1 MAHCEKYKMA
11 DTAGIFIH
19 YERTPGHP
27 LSNKDIDSERTH
39 LNYNMAADD
48 QPLPQ
53 KQFLV
58 KRLGEIR
65 TNGRKNQNVMC
76 DWIVTQPQDVRPEDS
91 RKFFM
96 AAYDFLAD
104 KYGRQNVISSYVHMD
119 EIGNTPHMHFCFIPV
134 EIMEDGSEKLNAK
147 AVISRTSL
155 QKFHPELQK
164 AMDEAMGYHV
174 SITTGETKA
183 QGGNK
188 TVKQLKEETEEKK
201 KLPQGKKKRFSNDIS
216 YTAEESEKLHELA
229 ADGIAYR
236 IEKREMEEDKK
247 YINASYDYVYKKK
260 HELLDQELILD
271 AKIRDVN
278 DTAFRMGLFSPED
291 FDRIRE
297 ERLDLKEEVKDLRSD
312 IQTIAENVG
321 SAVMK
326 EIPVKR
332 ADINYESLPEG
343 PSENALAAIRKY
355 ISKTVTTMMDELRKA
370 KEALDTVFKK
380 VLRFSYSSDDHRAG
394 QLLDEVRSDITSV
407 SFSSLRKE
415 TADLKPDPAE
425 ISNDDTIDTGRSFH
439 L

>member
-53 KQFLV
+53 KQFLT

-201 KLPQGKKKRFSNDIS
+201 KLPQGKKKRFSSDIT
-216 YTAEESEKLHELA
+216 YTPEESEKLHELA
-229 ADGIAYR
+229 AEGIAYR
-236 IEKREMEEDKK
+236 IEKKDMIENRKRLDSSLN
-247 YINASYDYVYKKK
+247 YAS
-260 HELLDQELILD
+260 QRNIELIDKEIELNM
-271 AKIRDVN
+271 KIREAEDL
-278 DTAFRMGLFSPED
+278 ASRMNLYSPEE
-291 FDRIRE
+291 FNQIRE
-297 ERLDLKEEVKDLRSD
+297 ERSELKAEVKDLRAD

-343 PSENALAAIRKY
+343 PSENVIAAIRKY
-355 ISKTVTTMMDELRKA
+355 ISKTVTVMMDELRKA
-370 KEALDTVFKK
+370 KEALNTVFKK

-415 TADLKPDPAE
+415 TADLKPDPVE
-425 ISNDDTIDTGRSFH
+425 ISTDDTIDTGRSFH

>member
-1 MAHCEKYKMA
+1 
-11 DTAGIFIH
+11 
-19 YERTPGHP
+19 
-27 LSNKDIDSERTH
+27 
-39 LNYNMAADD
+39 
-48 QPLPQ
+48 
-53 KQFLV
+53 
-58 KRLGEIR
+58 
-65 TNGRKNQNVMC
+65 
-76 DWIVTQPQDVRPEDS
+76 
-91 RKFFM
+91 
-96 AAYDFLAD
+96 
-104 KYGRQNVISSYVHMD
+104 
-119 EIGNTPHMHFCFIPV
+119 
-134 EIMEDGSEKLNAK
+134 MEDVSEKLNAK

-271 AKIRDVN
+271 AKIRNVN
-278 DTAFRMGLFSPED
+278 DTAFRMGLYSPED

-297 ERLDLKEEVKDLRSD
+297 ERSDLKEEVKDLRSD

-343 PSENALAAIRKY
+343 PSQNALAAIRKY
-355 ISKTVTTMMDELRKA
+355 ISKTVMTMMDELRKA

-425 ISNDDTIDTGRSFH
+425 ISTDDTIDTGRSFH

>member
-39 LNYNMAADD
+39 LNYNMAVND
-48 QPLPQ
+48 QPLSQ
-53 KQFLV
+53 KQFLT

-76 DWIVTQPQDVRPEDS
+76 DWIITQPQDVHLEDS

-104 KYGRQNVISSYVHMD
+104 KYGRKNVISSHVHMD

-147 AVISRTSL
+147 AVISRAAL

-164 AMDEAMGYHV
+164 AMDEAMGYHI

-201 KLPQGKKKRFSNDIS
+201 KLPQGKKKRFSGDIS

-229 ADGIAYR
+229 ADGISYR
-236 IEKREMEEDKK
+236 IEKREMSEDKK
-247 YINASYDYVYKKK
+247 YISRSFEYIAEKKQGILGK
-260 HELLDQELILD
+260 EMELDK
-271 AKIRDVN
+271 KIREVN
-278 DTAFRMGLFSPED
+278 DTAFMMGLYSPEE
-291 FDRIRE
+291 FDQIRE
-297 ERLDLKEEVKDLRSD
+297 ERSDLREEVKDLRSD

-326 EIPVKR
+326 EIPVRR

-343 PSENALAAIRKY
+343 PSEPVLTALGKFID
-355 ISKTVTTMMDELRKA
+355 KTITLLKEELQKA
-370 KEALDTVFKK
+370 KEAL
-380 VLRFSYSSDDHRAG
+380 LHIYERATG
-394 QLLDEVRSDITSV
+394 
-407 SFSSLRKE
+407 FSLRYKGPEAEGLKE
-415 TADLKPDPAE
+415 GILADIGDMSVFSRKSEPVSEDPDPSFDQDIE
-425 ISNDDTIDTGRSFH
+425 TGRSFH
-439 L
+439 I

>member
-53 KQFLV
+53 KQFLT

-164 AMDEAMGYHV
+164 AMDEAMGYHI

-236 IEKREMEEDKK
+236 IEKKDMIENRKRLDSSLN
-247 YINASYDYVYKKK
+247 YAS
-260 HELLDQELILD
+260 QRNIELIDKEIELNM
-271 AKIRDVN
+271 KIREAEDL
-278 DTAFRMGLFSPED
+278 ASRMNLYSPEE
-291 FDRIRE
+291 FNQIRE
-297 ERLDLKEEVKDLRSD
+297 ERSELKAEVKDLHAD

-343 PSENALAAIRKY
+343 PSENVIAAIQKY
-355 ISKTVTTMMDELRKA
+355 ISKTVTVMMDELRKA
-370 KEALDTVFKK
+370 KEALNTVFKK
-380 VLRFSYSSDDHRAG
+380 VLRFSYSSDDYRAG
-394 QLLDEVRSDITSV
+394 QLLDDVRSDITSV
-407 SFSSLRKE
+407 SFSSLRNEK
-415 TADLKPDPAE
+415 AALKPDP
-425 ISNDDTIDTGRSFH
+425 IKIDNDEAVDTGRSFH

>member
-201 KLPQGKKKRFSNDIS
+201 KLPQGKKKRFSSDIT
-216 YTAEESEKLHELA
+216 YTPEESEKLHELA
-229 ADGIAYR
+229 AEGIAYR
-236 IEKREMEEDKK
+236 IEKKDMIENRKRLDSSLN
-247 YINASYDYVYKKK
+247 YAS
-260 HELLDQELILD
+260 QRNIELIDKEIELNM
-271 AKIRDVN
+271 KIREAEDL
-278 DTAFRMGLFSPED
+278 ASRMNLYSPEE
-291 FDRIRE
+291 FNQIRE
-297 ERLDLKEEVKDLRSD
+297 ERSELKAEVKDLRAD

-343 PSENALAAIRKY
+343 PSENVIAAIRKY
-355 ISKTVTTMMDELRKA
+355 ISKTVTVMMDELRKA
-370 KEALDTVFKK
+370 KEALNTVFKK
-380 VLRFSYSSDDHRAG
+380 VLRFSYSSDDYRAG
-394 QLLDEVRSDITSV
+394 QLLDDVRADITSV
-407 SFSSLRKE
+407 SFSSLRNEK
-415 TADLKPDPAE
+415 AALKPDP
-425 ISNDDTIDTGRSFH
+425 IKIDNDEAVDTGRSFH